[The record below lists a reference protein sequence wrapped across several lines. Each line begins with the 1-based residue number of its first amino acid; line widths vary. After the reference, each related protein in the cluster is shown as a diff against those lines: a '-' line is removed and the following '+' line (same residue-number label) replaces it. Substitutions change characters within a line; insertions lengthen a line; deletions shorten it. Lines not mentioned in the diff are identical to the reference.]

1 MQNTTT
7 TALITATATTA
18 NSKTYTHAGVSR
30 HPKEHIGYA
39 VRFGN
44 SANRFA
50 KELGRY
56 GHTEIRAIALSKAC
70 TEYEAVLELQ
80 ASEHFADELAQN
92 LFSAY
97 LAKHSNN
104 AVITA

>member
-1 MQNTTT
+1 MQNNTT
-7 TALITATATTA
+7 LITATATTA
-18 NSKTYTHAGVSR
+18 SAKTYTHAGVSL
-30 HPKEHIGYA
+30 HPKAHIGYA

-80 ASEHFADELAQN
+80 QSEYFADELAQN

-97 LAKHSNN
+97 LAKHSTS